1 MTPPTPAASPRN
13 ILLCTL
19 GASWAVIPEILG
31 WLAPSVLDLYA
42 HHPQRVALDTL
53 RQRHHL
59 QAPNELWLC
68 TTEGVQAQAS
78 LAHLDEWWRQ
88 LGAPMPLRIWTASG
102 TDQLGSQAECDHI
115 RELILRVCLLASE
128 ATHGG
133 QLVLSLAGGRKTMSA
148 DLQHAGMVFGAHAC
162 LHVVGPDPLP
172 AALLARSP
180 EERAAQPALFARPL
194 SPDLAGAITPLIAA
208 TGQRNE
214 LLDIVLDG
222 RRVNSASFTV
232 PLSSPTQP
240 RSWPA
245 PADGDTLD
253 AELSRRQR
261 QGSQLLGNFLAQVAQ
276 QEHHEN
282 WRSLYR
288 LSPAHIAYLRNT
300 PLDETQRDWLLRLPK
315 ADLHRHLGGCLDLAA
330 QHLVAQAIWQASSG
344 PEQQAA
350 FGQVQ
355 TLLNAPLWPWDWPHK
370 LHGPHRALASAAL
383 VLHTTPEQLQHN
395 LFDVTEPR
403 VALKNRSEYGFAAY
417 ERPGELSGSALLCHP
432 AALAPYAQAVVAQ
445 ALQEGLSYLEL
456 RGSPHKYRPLDPIGF
471 LRDFLNELNCA
482 LAAAQCN
489 QATNASLGTAS
500 SAQLRIGFVWIVDRR
515 QSKQVPTVV
524 KAAVAA
530 RAQLP
535 DFLLGL
541 DLAGDEGTHDPA
553 KLALGFLPAFEACLP
568 ITIHAGEG
576 EAAQNI
582 WQAAYHLHA
591 DRIGH
596 GLTLA
601 SHPQLAARFRD
612 QGICLELC
620 PSSNREVVGFFDTAH
635 PATEDLPHYPLRS
648 FMQQGLP
655 LTLCTDNPGISRT
668 SLTDEYLAAARMNE
682 GGLTLWETLAL
693 TRQAFVHAFL
703 PAADREALL
712 KRMDERVFALQ
723 SRGAASNLGTSDTG
737 GAQPTDAQENALR
750 AGQKTALHTYP

>member
-1 MTPPTPAASPRN
+1 MTPLTPAAAPRN

-42 HHPQRVALDTL
+42 HHPHRAALDGL

-59 QAPNELWLC
+59 EAPHELWLC
-68 TTEGVQAQAS
+68 TTEGAQTQAS
-78 LAHLDEWWRQ
+78 LAHLHAWWRQ
-88 LGAPMPLRIWTASG
+88 LGAPMPLRIWTAAG
-102 TDQLGSQAECDHI
+102 TDQLGNQAECDHI
-115 RELILRVCLLASE
+115 RELTLRVCLLASE

-148 DLQHAGMVFGAHAC
+148 DLQHAGMVFGAHVC

-180 EERAAQPALFARPL
+180 EERANQPTLFARPL
-194 SPDLAGAITPLIAA
+194 APELAGAITPLIAA

-222 RRVNSASFTV
+222 RCVNSASFAV
-232 PLSSPTQP
+232 PLATPTQP
-240 RSWPA
+240 CAWPA

-253 AELSRRQR
+253 AELTHRQR

-288 LSPAHIAYLRNT
+288 LSPANIAHLRNT

-315 ADLHRHLGGCLDLAA
+315 ADIHRHLGGCLDLAA
-330 QHLVAQAIWQASSG
+330 QQRVAHAIWQASTRTA
-344 PEQQAA
+344 QQNALA
-350 FGQVQ
+350 QVQ
-355 TLLNAPLWPWDWPHK
+355 TLLNAPLWPWTWPHS

-383 VLHTTPEQLQHN
+383 LLHATPEQLQHN
-395 LFDVTEPR
+395 LFAVTEPR
-403 VALKNRSEYGFAAY
+403 VALKNRSAHGFAAY

-432 AALAPYAQAVVAQ
+432 AALAPYAQAVVTQ
-445 ALQEGLSYLEL
+445 ALQEGLCYLEL
-456 RGSPHKYRPLDPIGF
+456 RGSPHKYRPLDPTGF
-471 LRDFLNELNCA
+471 LRDLSTELDRA
-482 LAAAQCN
+482 LAAAPPMH
-489 QATNASLGTAS
+489 TASVGAAS
-500 SAQLRIGFVWIVDRR
+500 SAPLRIGFVWIVDRR
-515 QSKQVPTVV
+515 QPQQVPTVV
-524 KAAVAA
+524 QAAVAA
-530 RAQLP
+530 RAQIP

-541 DLAGDEGTHDPA
+541 DLAGDEGTHNPA
-553 KLALGFLPAFEACLP
+553 VLATGFAPAFAECLP
-568 ITIHAGEG
+568 LTIHAGEG

-601 SHPQLAARFRD
+601 EHAQLAARFRNR
-612 QGICLELC
+612 GICLELC
-620 PSSNREVVGFFDTAH
+620 PSSNREVVGFFDPAY
-635 PATEDLPHYPLRS
+635 PATEGLPRHPLRR
-648 FMQQGLP
+648 FMEQGLP

-668 SLTDEYLAAARMNE
+668 SLADEYLAAARMSE

-703 PAADREALL
+703 PAADRELLL
-712 KRMDERVFALQ
+712 KRMDEQVFALHSPGMVPILGPSEIGVAQ
-723 SRGAASNLGTSDTG
+723 IRSASGA
-737 GAQPTDAQENALR
+737 
-750 AGQKTALHTYP
+750 

>member
-1 MTPPTPAASPRN
+1 MTPPTPAAAPRN

-42 HHPQRVALDTL
+42 HHPHRSALDTL

-59 QAPNELWLC
+59 QAPHELWLC
-68 TTEGVQAQAS
+68 TTEGAQSQAS
-78 LAHLDEWWRQ
+78 LAHLHAWWRQ
-88 LGAPMPLRIWTASG
+88 LGAPMPLRIWTAAG
-102 TDQLGSQAECDHI
+102 TDQLGNQAECDHI
-115 RELILRVCLLASE
+115 RELTLRVCLAASE

-194 SPDLAGAITPLIAA
+194 TPELAGAITPLIAA

-222 RRVNSASFTV
+222 RCVNSASFAV
-232 PLSSPTQP
+232 PLATPTQP
-240 RSWPA
+240 CAWPA
-245 PADGDTLD
+245 PAAGDSLD
-253 AELSRRQR
+253 AELTRRQR
-261 QGSQLLGNFLAQVAQ
+261 QGTQLLGNFLAQVAQ

-288 LSPAHIAYLRNT
+288 LSPAHIAHLRNT

-330 QHLVAQAIWQASSG
+330 QQRVAQAIWQASTDTA
-344 PEQQAA
+344 QQNALA
-350 FGQVQ
+350 QVQ
-355 TLLNAPLWPWDWPHK
+355 TLLSASLWPWAWPDS
-370 LHGPHRALASAAL
+370 LRGPHRALASAAL
-383 VLHTTPEQLQHN
+383 LLHATPEQLQHN
-395 LFDVTEPR
+395 LFAVTEPR
-403 VALKNRSEYGFAAY
+403 VALKNRSAHGFAAY

-432 AALAPYAQAVVAQ
+432 AALAPYAQAVVTQ
-445 ALQEGLSYLEL
+445 ALQEGLCYLEL
-456 RGSPHKYRPLDPIGF
+456 RGSPHKYRSEDPAGF
-471 LRDFLNELNCA
+471 LRDLFTELNCA
-482 LAAAQCN
+482 LAAARV
-489 QATNASLGTAS
+489 GTAS
-500 SAQLRIGFVWIVDRR
+500 GAPLRIGFVWILDRR
-515 QSKQVPTVV
+515 QPQDVPNVV
-524 KAAVAA
+524 QAAVEA
-530 RAQLP
+530 RAQVP

-541 DLAGDEGTHDPA
+541 DLAGDEGTHNPA
-553 KLALGFLPAFEACLP
+553 ALATGFAPAFAECLP
-568 ITIHAGEG
+568 LTIHAGEG

-601 SHPQLAARFRD
+601 EHTQLAARFRNR
-612 QGICLELC
+612 GICLELC
-620 PSSNREVVGFFDTAH
+620 PSSNREVVGFFDPAY
-635 PATEDLPHYPLRS
+635 PATEGLPRHPLRR

-668 SLTDEYLAAARMNE
+668 SMADEYLAAARMSE
-682 GGLTLWETLAL
+682 SGLSLWETMAL

-712 KRMDERVFALQ
+712 KRMDERVFALHSQ
-723 SRGAASNLGTSDTG
+723 G
-737 GAQPTDAQENALR
+737 GWHQTWGIQPLA
-750 AGQKTALHTYP
+750 